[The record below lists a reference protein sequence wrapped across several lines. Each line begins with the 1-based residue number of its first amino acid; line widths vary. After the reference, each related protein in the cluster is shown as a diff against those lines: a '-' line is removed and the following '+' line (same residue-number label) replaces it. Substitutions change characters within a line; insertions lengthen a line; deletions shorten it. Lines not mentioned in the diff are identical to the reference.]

1 MDRPE
6 PPPWV
11 EGVMHEE
18 WFIGARAA
26 QEDWH
31 YSGRRG
37 DTGRDLGNSTRNAA
51 YRAWMRW
58 MEVEYGQG
66 EEGGA

>member
-6 PPPWV
+6 PPDWV
-11 EGVMHEE
+11 EGIMHEE
-18 WFIGARAA
+18 WFIGYRAA
-26 QEDWH
+26 TRDWNV
-31 YSGRRG
+31 GKRG
-37 DTGRDLGNSTRNAA
+37 YAGVDLGNSTRNVA

-58 MEVEYGQG
+58 MEAEYGQG